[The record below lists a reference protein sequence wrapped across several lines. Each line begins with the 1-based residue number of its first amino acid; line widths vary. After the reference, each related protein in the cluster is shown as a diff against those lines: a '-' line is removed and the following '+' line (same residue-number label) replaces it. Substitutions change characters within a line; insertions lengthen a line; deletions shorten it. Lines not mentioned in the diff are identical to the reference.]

1 MISREL
7 EIYAN
12 TGEKGQYGGEND
24 GRGGRGGGRGGVGG
38 GERGRGWGGG
48 RLAGG

>member
-1 MISREL
+1 LISREL

-12 TGEKGQYGGEND
+12 TGEKEQYGGEND
-24 GRGGRGGGRGGVGG
+24 GRGGGGGVGG